1 MQALRIFEVR
11 DLFMPKFL
19 QRRGTG
25 DVRDNQLQ
33 NVLCHSQDHGS
44 RVYALSYQSFKR
56 ACNCL
61 YLHAGQEKS
70 SSEAWDG
77 SERIGWWRSA
87 RKESAKTRCVGFKLL

>member
-19 QRRGTG
+19 QLRGTG

-87 RKESAKTRCVGFKLL
+87 RKESAKTRCVGLL